1 MYQTGLISDS
11 LVDAGNKNTA
21 GSSNLLRG
29 TMKSLFDAK
38 TASQTLHQLVRPRNY
53 ISTFNVFEKSWLM
66 SYRCVV
72 TVTQLDFGPRLPL
85 TTAAI
90 A

>member
-1 MYQTGLISDS
+1 MLFPAIRMIKGS
-11 LVDAGNKNTA
+11 LVAIENKSTA
-21 GSSNLLRG
+21 GSSNILRG

-38 TASQTLHQLVRPRNY
+38 LNEMVRPRNLY
-53 ISTFNVFEKSWLM
+53 FNLERFMIIVVDL
-66 SYRCVV
+66 YYGVV
-72 TVTQLDFGPRLPL
+72 TVTQLDFGPRVLL